1 MNQEMTQIAHGLRD
15 ELYAVDAVMDNFDE
29 LVEYITEARSA
40 DASLDILD
48 DLYLDLRSNIGSEE
62 ALNEAL
68 KLVEDY
74 GTADDRSE
82 WLHSWLERVLEVEI
96 RGVYTD
102 EGWTVDTVEFVVT
115 LGGPRVSVVCSG
127 SDSVEI
133 LVSWSNTTVRVFA
146 VSEALASYALELAEG
161 AAR

>member
-15 ELYAVDAVMDNFDE
+15 ELLAVDAVMENLDE

-40 DASLDILD
+40 DASIDILD
-48 DLYLDLRSNIGSEE
+48 DLRGDLLLNIGSEKAVE
-62 ALNEAL
+62 DAIS
-68 KLVEDY
+68 LVEQI

-82 WLHSWLERVLEVEI
+82 WLDAWLQGVLEVEI
-96 RGVYTD
+96 RGVYID

-115 LGGPRVSVVCSG
+115 LGGPRVSVLWSG

-133 LVSWSNTTVRVFA
+133 LVSWGSTTVRAFA
-146 VSEALASYALELAEG
+146 VSEALDSYALELAEG